1 MCIRDSINR
10 EPNPRC
16 TDFIQQRMAGM
27 DEAAELSVRLI
38 HEYIATLNTSEP
50 LDPWYDEDYE

>member
-1 MCIRDSINR
+1 
-10 EPNPRC
+10 
-16 TDFIQQRMAGM
+16 
-27 DEAAELSVRLI
+27 VRLI